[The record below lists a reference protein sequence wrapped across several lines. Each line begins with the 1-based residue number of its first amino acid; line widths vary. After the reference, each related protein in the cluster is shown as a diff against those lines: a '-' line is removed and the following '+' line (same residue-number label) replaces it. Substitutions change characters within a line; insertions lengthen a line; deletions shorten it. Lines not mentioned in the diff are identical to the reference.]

1 MVSIRDSGSLGAS
14 SNLAGAAIKN
24 IRMGI
29 TMNKTNNNSHDF
41 IREIINEDIKTN
53 KYNSRVHTR
62 FPPEPN
68 GHLHIGHAKSI
79 CLNFGIAEDYNGKCN
94 LRFDDTN
101 PIKEGDE
108 YVNSIIEDVKWLGF
122 DWEERL
128 FFGSDYFTKMYDY
141 AIDLIKSGRAYVDDQ
156 NAFEISHNR
165 GAVNKPG
172 KNSPYRE
179 RSIEENLKLFNS
191 MKKGIFKDG
200 EKVLRAK
207 IDMSHPN
214 MNMRDPVMYRILH
227 ASHHRT
233 KDKWCIYPMYD
244 WAHGLEDSIEG
255 ITHSICTLEFENH
268 RPLYDWFLKE
278 LNVYQPQQI
287 EFARLNLTYTVMSKR
302 MLLELVNEKIVS
314 GWDDPRLPTIKGMKR
329 RGYSPAAIRNFCK
342 RIGVAKVNST
352 IPIEFL
358 EHCVREDLNKTAP
371 RYMGVIQP
379 LKVTI
384 ENYPDDKIDY
394 MDVINNPEDKSAGV
408 RKVAFTKSLYIEKD
422 DFMQNPTKKFYR
434 LAPDREV
441 RLVNAY
447 YLKCIDV
454 IKEGDE
460 ISEVICTIDPETKGG
475 YSPDGRKVKS
485 TIHWVSLE
493 KSIDA
498 EIRIYDRLFT
508 VENPSSYK
516 NQDFKDFINSDSL
529 KIISNCKVE
538 RAVSKLK
545 TFERFQFLR
554 KGYFCIDPDS
564 SDKKLIINQTVE
576 LKDKWLKI
584 KNIEKN
590 YN

>member
-1 MVSIRDSGSLGAS
+1 
-14 SNLAGAAIKN
+14 
-24 IRMGI
+24 MGI

-41 IREIINEDIKTN
+41 IREIINEDIKAN

-422 DFMQNPTKKFYR
+422 DFMENPTKKFYR

-498 EIRIYDRLFT
+498 EIRMYDRLFT

-584 KNIEKN
+584 KNLEKN